1 MSNSLWSDVY
11 YGINIYEY
19 YMSVLISCFDD
30 MVRLI
35 IFGEK

>member
-19 YMSVLISCFDD
+19 MSVSISCFDD